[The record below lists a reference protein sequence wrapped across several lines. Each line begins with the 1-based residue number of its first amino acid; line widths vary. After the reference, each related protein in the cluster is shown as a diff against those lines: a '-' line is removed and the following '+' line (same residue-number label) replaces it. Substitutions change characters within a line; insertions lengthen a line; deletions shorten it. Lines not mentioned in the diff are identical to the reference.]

1 MSSQFLEHGEDPSG
15 IARREHRNL
24 PIGGAGEADHDGDF
38 ERRAPLQAAPE
49 APDPFALD
57 GLEKHMYVGQD
68 EDGEEQFNNAWMRD
82 HWHGRQGGA
91 GEGMMQARGSLG
103 GGIGADI
110 LAAERAFEAGTD
122 PVFNR
127 QAAPQA
133 QAAPKSRWQRF
144 TGFFNG
150 TWKPWRWGKR
160 GRR

>member
-15 IARREHRNL
+15 IARRENRNL
-24 PIGGAGEADHDGDF
+24 LLGGGGEADYDGDF
-38 ERRAPLQAAPE
+38 QRNAPLQE
-49 APDPFALD
+49 APDPYAMTGLDRAL
-57 GLEKHMYVGQD
+57 YVGQD
-68 EDGEEQFNNAWMRD
+68 EDGEDQFNDMWMRD

-91 GEGMMQARGSLG
+91 GGGMLEARGSLG
-103 GGIGADI
+103 GGIGADL
-110 LAAERAFEAGTD
+110 LAAERAYEAGTD

-144 TGFFNG
+144 KGFFNG
-150 TWKPWRWGKR
+150 SWKPWKWGSR